1 MTVKNTKCNKCGNV
15 FKTLS
20 EAFDCSKSHDQG
32 GQETIDVAYR
42 QVEPI
47 EYIECTI
54 ELPKRS
60 ENDNR

>member
-1 MTVKNTKCNKCGNV
+1 VTIKDTKCNKCGKV
-15 FKTLS
+15 YQTLG

-32 GQETIDVAYR
+32 GQETVDVSYH

-54 ELPKRS
+54 ELPKR
-60 ENDNR
+60 NQDNV